1 MLGAASE
8 WLLAVNQSYQ
18 TYAEK
23 SVNGGPLHADLNGGP
38 LCADAI
44 APLSAA
50 EQGNNAAG
58 AGAAAEASHQTAAR
72 VGAAPLLDE
81 ERARYAREVAA
92 MRLRQRRFLCLHAG
106 HIAPLVA
113 LGDLFQMF
121 GSGMTANF
129 VSLFFWRELHM
140 HPIEVRPN
148 LPPSAG
154 VRGWG
159 RYHLLR
165 G

>member
-8 WLLAVNQSYQ
+8 SLCVVNQSYQ
-18 TYAEK
+18 SYAEK
-23 SVNGGPLHADLNGGP
+23 SVNGGPLHADMNGGP

-44 APLSAA
+44 APLTA
-50 EQGNNAAG
+50 EQGNGAG
-58 AGAAAEASHQTAAR
+58 AGAAAEASQTSVR

-140 HPIEVRPN
+140 HPIEVSPN

-154 VRGWG
+154 VRGG
-159 RYHLLR
+159 RAAV